1 MAYIKLEDLQKFP
14 IRLNNYDKENGNED
28 FVLGI
33 EFVIEYAEN
42 LPKTEPTIAT
52 GRWVD
57 RYNNKF
63 GNHLYVCSE
72 CGEEAGRESGENALG
87 QEITRQKLTPFCPN
101 CGVRMAGGNAE

>member
-42 LPKTEPTIAT
+42 LPKAEPTIPT

-57 RYNNKF
+57 RYNNKYD
-63 GNHLYVCSE
+63 NQLYVCSE
-72 CGEEAGRESGENALG
+72 CGERAGYEFGENALG

-101 CGVRMAGGNAE
+101 CGVRMSKEGF